1 MNRRTVLFAGA
12 AAAAAA
18 AGYFAVASAVGPSVR
33 AVARDANAPYGR
45 AAAEAP
51 GWFSRQ
57 WAGFSGGAAAAR
69 ERDALRAELARARTA
84 LLELDAL
91 RAENARLAAA
101 LSLCAARPR
110 LVPAEVVSDGG
121 GAGWWRSVRL
131 SRGRDAGIV
140 PGCPVLC
147 AEGLVGRVTDATAST
162 ADVLLLP
169 DANSQVACVVTNRT
183 GGARGILRGGGVARS
198 GTALEMLHVVEP
210 LAADYL
216 GKDLELHPGDRVVT
230 SGLGGVFPAGIPIGV
245 VGEVSLDSTRLFQRA
260 TVAPYADFAS
270 LDLVFALVPA
280 EPVPAAGPP
289 AGGGPR

>member
-1 MNRRTVLFAGA
+1 MKPRTAIFAGA

-18 AGYFAVASAVGPSVR
+18 AGYFAVASALGPTVR
-33 AVARDANAPYGR
+33 AAAQGANAPYGR

-69 ERDALRAELARARTA
+69 ERDALRAELDAARAS

-91 RAENARLAAA
+91 RAENAELRAA
-101 LSLCAARPR
+101 LGIAAARPR
-110 LVPAEVVSDGG
+110 LVPAEVVSEGG

-131 SRGRDAGIV
+131 SRGRDAGIE
-140 PGCPVLC
+140 PGCPVIC
-147 AEGLVGRVTDATAST
+147 AEGLVGRVTAATAST
-162 ADVLLLP
+162 ADVMLLS
-169 DANSQVACVVTNRT
+169 DANSQVACVVQGRG

-198 GTALEMLHVVEP
+198 DAGLEMLHAVEP

-216 GKDLELHPGDRVVT
+216 GKDLELRPGDRVVT
-230 SGLGGVFPAGIPIGV
+230 SGLGDVFPAGVPIGV
-245 VGEVSLDSTRLFQRA
+245 VGAVAPDSTRLFQRA

-270 LDLVFALVPA
+270 LRRVFVLVPA
-280 EPVPAAGPP
+280 AP
-289 AGGGPR
+289 GGGAE